1 MNDRDDIQGSDAVE
15 ALLEK
20 AAPRPAPPADVEREI
35 RAAVRDEWEAIAGV
49 ARTRRRVGG
58 FALAASVLV
67 AVAAA
72 FTMLGDAGESSIEV
86 ASLSRSH
93 GSIILAAQQT
103 GEVTT
108 EPFTTLTAGQVLSTA
123 ASSAA
128 GLAWNHGGSLRVD
141 EDSRVEFVSADE
153 IFLHQGRVY
162 FDSDGM
168 SPDTRFIVRT
178 AHGSVSHVGTQFM
191 TESVRDGL
199 VISVRE
205 GRVDVEGAYHDHT
218 ATEGQVVEL
227 SGRARPRVTQSS
239 GAGGEWKWIEA
250 VAPAVDLQGKSTYDF
265 LRWVGRETGHTVVF
279 ATDAAEQLALNTE
292 FIGDIHG
299 NPRDDLMLWML
310 TTDLD
315 AQFDSSGPSI
325 IVSVSR

>member
-1 MNDRDDIQGSDAVE
+1 MNDREEFQSGDAVE

-20 AAPRPAPPADVEREI
+20 AAPRPAPPADVESQV
-35 RAAVRDEWEAIAGV
+35 RAAVRDEWEAVATV
-49 ARTRRRVGG
+49 ARTRRRFGG

-72 FTMLGDAGESSIEV
+72 FTMLGDRAAPSIEV

-93 GSIILAAQQT
+93 GSIVLAAQQT
-103 GEVTT
+103 GEITT

-141 EDSRVEFVSADE
+141 EESRVEFVSENE

-199 VISVRE
+199 IISVRE
-205 GRVDVEGAYHDHT
+205 GRVDVDGTYHDHT
-218 ATEGQVVEL
+218 AIEGQVVEL
-227 SGRARPRVTQSS
+227 TGRSRPRVTRSS
-239 GAGGEWKWIEA
+239 GVGREWEWIEA

-265 LRWVGRETGHTVVF
+265 LRWIGRETGHAIVF
-279 ATDAAEQLALNTE
+279 ATDAAEQLARDTE
-292 FIGDIHG
+292 FVGDIHG
-299 NPRDDLMLWML
+299 NPRDDLRLWML